1 MRVVD
6 AQREIRQTYLGGF
19 MGQLVSGL
27 LWLASAVA
35 ATWSSPRSAI
45 VLIVAGGFFIF
56 PLTRLGLAL
65 IGHRVGTTQGNPL
78 NGLATQVAFTLPLT
92 LPVVG
97 AAALY
102 RLDWFYPALMI
113 VLGAHYLPFVF
124 LYGMR
129 MFAVLSALLVSIGV
143 VLALYARLPFAAGA
157 WLTSGLLLL
166 FAVAGRWFAVR
177 EARDLARGLESLERP
192 ADKPLNPASGETIEV
207 E

>member
-6 AQREIRQTYLGGF
+6 AQREIRQAYMGGF

-45 VLIVAGGFFIF
+45 TLIVVGGFFIF
-56 PLTRLGLAL
+56 PLTRLGLAS
-65 IGHRVGTTQGNPL
+65 IGHRVAVTPGNPL
-78 NGLATQVAFTLPLT
+78 NALGMQVAFTLPLS

-102 RLDWFYPALMI
+102 RLDWFYPAFMVI
-113 VLGAHYLPFVF
+113 LGAHYLPFVF

-129 MFAVLSALLVSIGV
+129 VFAVLAALLVSGGI
-143 VLALYARLPFAAGA
+143 VLALYVPSSFATGA
-157 WLTSGLLLL
+157 WVTSGLLLV
-166 FAVAGRWFAVR
+166 FAAAGRSIAVR
-177 EARDLARGLESLERP
+177 EARNLARGHEDLQT
-192 ADKPLNPASGETIEV
+192 AG
-207 E
+207 

>member
-6 AQREIRQTYLGGF
+6 AQREIRQGYMGGF
-19 MGQLVSGL
+19 MGQMVSGL
-27 LWLASAVA
+27 LWLASAVV

-45 VLIVAGGFFIF
+45 VLIVVGGFFIF

-65 IGHRVGTTQGNPL
+65 IGHRVAITPGNPL
-78 NGLATQVAFTLPLT
+78 NGLAMQVAFTLPLS
-92 LPVVG
+92 LPVIG

-102 RLDWFYPALMI
+102 RIDWFYPAFMI
-113 VLGAHYLPFVF
+113 ILGAHYLPFVF

-129 MFAVLSALLVSIGV
+129 VFAVLSAMLVSAGI
-143 VLALYARLPFAAGA
+143 VLALYVPLFFAAGA

-166 FAVAGRWFAVR
+166 FAVAGRWIAVR
-177 EARDLARGLESLERP
+177 EARDLECGHDNLELP
-192 ADKPLNPASGETIEV
+192 ANKPLQPTSGARTEV